1 MLDNDKFLE
10 GWGVK
15 SKTFCIPRHDLTSGS
30 SGFATAT
37 QVGLISD
44 FSVSTY
50 SLSVRFSDRTRV
62 GTFCYEQ

>member
-1 MLDNDKFLE
+1 MLDDKFLE

-15 SKTFCIPRHDLTSGS
+15 SKAFCTPWHDLTSGS

-37 QVGLISD
+37 HVGLISD

-50 SLSVRFSDRTRV
+50 VIVREV
-62 GTFCYEQ
+62 Q